1 MNTHPNVK
9 KILCYGDSNTW
20 GQQPDRAGRYDAS
33 VRWTGVAQNLLGD
46 GYEIIE
52 EGLGGRTVN
61 LEVPDRVGRNGKP
74 YFVPC
79 LISQGKLDTVVIMLG
94 TNDLKKLF
102 TATAESIKEGLSGL
116 VDDVYANTD
125 GPAPKIL
132 LISPIHIES
141 TAPRFWEFYTDYYNE
156 KSDTES
162 RKLADA
168 LQSLCSAR
176 SLEFLDAAKFAK
188 AGEDGIHLDLES
200 CKTLGEAVA
209 EKLRSML

>member
-1 MNTHPNVK
+1 MNTYLNVK

-20 GQQPDRAGRYDAS
+20 GQQPDRAGRYAAN

-46 GYEIIE
+46 DYEIIE

-61 LEVPDRVGRNGKP
+61 LEVPERVGRNGKS

-79 LISQGKLDTVVIMLG
+79 LISQGKLDAVVIMLG
-94 TNDLKKLF
+94 TNDLKKFF
-102 TATAESIKEGLSGL
+102 TASAGSITDGLSGL
-116 VDDVYANTD
+116 VDDIHANTD
-125 GPAPKIL
+125 TDMPKIL
-132 LISPIHIES
+132 LISPVLIDS

-156 KSDTES
+156 ASDTES

-168 LQSLCSAR
+168 IQSLCLSR
-176 SLEFLDAAKFAK
+176 DLEFLDAASCAK

-200 CKTLGEAVA
+200 CKTLGSAVA
-209 EKLRSML
+209 ENLRSML